1 MSWFNW
7 MLRRR
12 AEEQKYNEALAK
24 KQLDRARADAGWPQA
39 SNTAGLNERER
50 AELEE
55 LRRWRAEQMQAKL
68 SHMGAGVA
76 FAAPHPPRG
85 LSSYRI
91 SDLAGYVGRVHE
103 LLTFAGLLIDAP
115 IEAGP
120 HAAAMAEHFKASAA
134 KAHSIQM
141 DLVNMGNELAERE
154 QRDADSDAIRAAMA
168 GPSQWTSEE
177 IERYRR
183 GNAAPVEPN
192 RIKEEPLPQATAWYA
207 GKDDP
212 A

>member
-1 MSWFNW
+1 MRWFNW

-12 AEEQKYNEALAK
+12 AEEHKYNEALAK
-24 KQLDRARADAGWPQA
+24 KQFARACADAGWPQA

-50 AELEE
+50 AELDG

-68 SHMGAGVA
+68 SHMGVGDALVT
-76 FAAPHPPRG
+76 PRPPRG

-120 HAAAMAEHFKASAA
+120 HAAAMAAHFKASAA

-168 GPSQWTSEE
+168 GPPQWATEE

-183 GNAAPVEPN
+183 GNAAPLEPN
-192 RIKEEPLPQATAWYA
+192 RIK
-207 GKDDP
+207 DDP
-212 A
+212 PGTDFLPENPR